1 MSKAKPELS
10 FWQIWNMCFGFLGI
24 QFGFALQ
31 NANVSRIF
39 QTLGANVDQIPVLWI
54 AAPLTGLIVQP
65 IIGYFSDR
73 TWNRF
78 GRRRPYFFA
87 GAVLATIALLA
98 MPNSPTLWIAA
109 GLLWIMDASFNVSME
124 PFRAFVGDQ
133 LPPKQRP
140 LGYSMQSV
148 FIGVGAVVASFLP
161 YVLTHFGVANTAPAG
176 EVPHSVKYAFYAGGA
191 VLLGAM
197 LWTIL
202 TTREYPPEQLES
214 FSDNRVEDAP
224 TIVTDAWKIGALF
237 LALGVILL
245 GVIEHFALAKEL
257 YLLAGGLVGFGVLF
271 VWLSQVRRG
280 RIVSRA
286 LFAASVL
293 VIALAAIAAIWTWMG
308 ADQLILAIGLGTCGA
323 VLGGLA
329 LASPAGVLRQI
340 MGDLYGMPAPMRRL
354 NWVQFFSWFAM
365 FAMWINTTPAV
376 AQHFY
381 GSTDPTSAAYNEGA
395 NWVGVLMGT
404 YNGVGVLAAIAIP
417 IMVRAM
423 GLRMSHLVNLWLGGL
438 GLLSFLFIRDP
449 HWLIASMVGVGFAWA
464 SILSLPYAMLSD
476 NLPASKMGIY
486 MGIFNFFI
494 VIPQLMAASV
504 LGVLLK
510 LFFHNQPIW
519 ALGLGGASLIIAGLC
534 TLRVHDPEDIASAVP
549 TI

>member
-1 MSKAKPELS
+1 MNDKPELS

-39 QTLGANVDQIPVLWI
+39 QTLGADVDQIPVLWI

-65 IIGYFSDR
+65 IIGYCSDR

-98 MPNSPTLWIAA
+98 MPNSSTLWIAA

-133 LPPKQRP
+133 LPPQQRP

-161 YVLTHFGVANTAPAG
+161 WVLTHLGVANTAPAG
-176 EVPHSVKYAFYAGGA
+176 EIPHSVKYAFYAGGA

-202 TTREYPPEQLES
+202 STREYPPEQLRS
-214 FSDNRVEDAP
+214 FADNQLDHAP
-224 TIVTDAWKIGALF
+224 TAVGGAWKIGVLF
-237 LALGVILL
+237 LVLGIAML
-245 GVIEHFALAKEL
+245 GLIEQLALAKEL
-257 YLLAGGLVGFGVLF
+257 HLLAGGLVAFGLLF
-271 VWLSQVRRG
+271 VWLAFTRRG
-280 RIVSRA
+280 G
-286 LFAASVL
+286 
-293 VIALAAIAAIWTWMG
+293 M
-308 ADQLILAIGLGTCGA
+308 
-323 VLGGLA
+323 
-329 LASPAGVLRQI
+329 LRQI
-340 MGDLYGMPAPMRRL
+340 MGDLYGMPTPMRRL

-365 FAMWINTTPAV
+365 FAMWINTTQAV
-376 AQHFY
+376 SETFY
-381 GSTDPTSAAYNEGA
+381 GSSDTTSVAYNEGA
-395 NWVGVLMGT
+395 NWAGVLMGT
-404 YNGVGVLAAIAIP
+404 YNGVGVLAAVAIP
-417 IMVRAM
+417 VMVRAM
-423 GLRMSHLVNLWLGGL
+423 GLRLSHLVNLWLGGL
-438 GLLSFLFIRDP
+438 GLLSFLVIRDP

-476 NLPASKMGIY
+476 NLPAAKMGIY

-494 VIPQLMAASV
+494 VIPQLLAASV

-510 LFFHNQPIW
+510 LFFHNQPIY
-519 ALGLGGASLIIAGLC
+519 ALGLGGASLLLAGLC
-534 TLRVHDPEDIASAVP
+534 TLRVRVPANGVAAAVAS
-549 TI
+549 

>member
-1 MSKAKPELS
+1 MSNAKPELS

-109 GLLWIMDASFNVSME
+109 GLLWIMDASFNISME

-148 FIGVGAVVASFLP
+148 FIGVGAVIASFLP

-176 EVPHSVKYAFYAGGA
+176 EVPNSVKYAFYAGGA

-224 TIVTDAWKIGALF
+224 TVVNDAWKIGALF

-257 YLLAGGLVGFGVLF
+257 YLLACGLLVFGGLF
-271 VWLSQVRRG
+271 VWLAFTRS
-280 RIVSRA
+280 
-286 LFAASVL
+286 
-293 VIALAAIAAIWTWMG
+293 
-308 ADQLILAIGLGTCGA
+308 
-323 VLGGLA
+323 GGVA
-329 LASPAGVLRQI
+329 RQI

-404 YNGVGVLAAIAIP
+404 YNGVGIIAAIAIP

-438 GLLSFLFIRDP
+438 GLLSFLVIRDP

-476 NLPASKMGIY
+476 NLPAAKMGIY

-494 VIPQLMAASV
+494 VIPQLLAASV

-510 LFFHNQPIW
+510 LFFQDQPIW

-534 TLRVHDPEDIASAVP
+534 TLRVQEPELAAV
-549 TI
+549 